1 MIKVINQ
8 AQKEYPQKLNKIYA
22 PPAKLYLMGEVAI
35 LNKPAI
41 AIVGCRD
48 ASNYGK
54 KVAFE
59 FAYDLAKKGI
69 VVVSRV
75 SKAELI
81 FTVI

>member
-1 MIKVINQ
+1 MKIIYQ

-22 PPAKLYLMGEVAI
+22 PPAKLYVLGDESI

>member
-41 AIVGCRD
+41 AIIGCRD
-48 ASNYGK
+48 ASYYGK

-59 FAYDLAKKGI
+59 FAYELAKKGMVI
-69 VVVSRV
+69 VSGLARRN
-75 SKAELI
+75 
-81 FTVI
+81 